1 LSWLLD
7 LPELLG
13 EPSAPVALLADL
25 HGNLPALRAV
35 LAELE
40 RRGVANAL
48 VLGDLVGYGPW
59 PVEVVAEVRARGWPA
74 IAGNHEQ
81 MLLGRAPE
89 HLAPK
94 PWALA
99 ALVWTAAQLAP
110 SARAYLEALPLC
122 GRMGTDWVLV
132 HGALVDPRHCYAYTY
147 DLSLDL
153 NVRKLREL
161 DLPAG
166 VVVATGHTH
175 RAAVFE
181 VVGDEWQARDLRA
194 GPLVLAA
201 DRSHF
206 VNPGSV
212 GYPRD
217 GDPRASFA
225 IWDAAR
231 RQLEV
236 VRVAYP
242 VAETLAALRQVGFD
256 ERFLER
262 LEAAR

>member
-7 LPELLG
+7 LPELLA
-13 EPSAPVALLADL
+13 EPSGLVALLADL
-25 HGNLPALRAV
+25 HGNLPALQAV

-40 RRGVANAL
+40 RRGIADAL

-59 PVEVVAEVRARGWPA
+59 PAEVVAGVRARGWPA
-74 IAGNHEQ
+74 IGGNHEQ
-81 MLLGRAPE
+81 MLLGRAPD
-89 HLAPK
+89 HLVPK
-94 PWALA
+94 PWALE
-99 ALVWTAAQLAP
+99 ALRWTAARLTAGDL
-110 SARAYLEALPLC
+110 AYLEGLPLC
-122 GRMGTDWVLV
+122 GRMGTGWIAV
-132 HGALVDPRHCYAYTY
+132 HGALVDQRHCYAYTY

-161 DLPAG
+161 GLPAG

-181 VVGDEWQARDLRA
+181 VERDDWRAVDARQ
-194 GPLVLAA
+194 GPVTLAA
-201 DRSHF
+201 DCAYF

-225 IWDAAR
+225 IWDAGR

-236 VRVAYP
+236 VRVGYP
-242 VAETLAALRQVGFD
+242 VAETVAALRQAGFD
-256 ERFLER
+256 ERFVER
-262 LEAAR
+262 LQLAR